1 MAILPAIDFPG
12 PLRNAVAGEITIGE
26 DKMAD
31 RPTTAVAGT
40 AEAPH
45 AGLEPDAIG
54 PAQDTIIG
62 MANAAPAVSV
72 GLTLAALAAAAA
84 YAVGPIIVLTA
95 IPMLIIANAYRRLNL
110 WQAQCGASFEWVGRS
125 INPYL
130 GFMTGWLMITGT
142 LVGVVSGV
150 VVLAP
155 SVLAVFGSTST
166 STWPDILI
174 STAILLI
181 MVVIAIIGIRITAR
195 IQVGM
200 GLIEYVILI
209 GFAITGLVLVLSHHH
224 GTFPITKGWFTISG
238 IGGKGSL
245 AAGFLI
251 AVFMYTGWDA
261 SVYVNEE
268 TTRRTINPGR
278 AAVLA
283 VLFLAIIFTI
293 SEVGLQGVVSP
304 ARLQANS
311 SSALVYVAQAMGG
324 GGWAKV
330 MALALAL
337 SVIASTG
344 VGIVALGRMIYGM
357 ARRRALPPLLAAIH
371 PRFSTP
377 AVATLIIGAILVAV
391 TWVYLLSTSVAN
403 AFTQVI
409 DVTGLLYAAFYV
421 LTAFAAVTYFRRR
434 IVSNAADLVL
444 VGILP
449 LVAAAFLVWLVVKSL
464 LAAPAPQLWSVAG
477 VVVVGIVLMLL
488 ARFVLQSPFF
498 QVERESAPR
507 EG

>member
-1 MAILPAIDFPG
+1 M
-12 PLRNAVAGEITIGE
+12 T
-26 DKMAD
+26 D
-31 RPTTAVAGT
+31 RPAAALTGT
-40 AEAPH
+40 ADVPP

-110 WQAQCGASFEWVGRS
+110 WKAQCGASFEWVGRS
-125 INPYL
+125 I
-130 GFMTGWLMITGT
+130 
-142 LVGVVSGV
+142 
-150 VVLAP
+150 
-155 SVLAVFGSTST
+155 
-166 STWPDILI
+166 
-174 STAILLI
+174 LLI
-181 MVVIAIIGIRITAR
+181 MVVIAIVGIRITAR

-224 GTFPITKGWFTISG
+224 GTFPITKGWFTVSG

-261 SVYVNEE
+261 SIYVNEE
-268 TTRRTINPGR
+268 TTRRYVNEEVKHRRVNPGR

-304 ARLQANS
+304 AKLQANS

-324 GGWAKV
+324 GSWAKV

-357 ARRRALPPLLAAIH
+357 ARRRVLPPLLAAIH

-377 AVATLIIGAILVAV
+377 AVATLIIGAILVVV
-391 TWVYLLSTSVAN
+391 TWIYLLSTSVAN

-421 LTAFAAVTYFRRR
+421 LTAIAAMVYFEVSESALASAAFAASGSASLFAITWLTCHRS
-434 IVSNAADLVL
+434 VSDK
-444 VGILP
+444 IP
-449 LVAAAFLVWLVVKSL
+449 
-464 LAAPAPQLWSVAG
+464 
-477 VVVVGIVLMLL
+477 
-488 ARFVLQSPFF
+488 
-498 QVERESAPR
+498 
-507 EG
+507 